1 MKNKIP
7 AEKVPIG
14 MSNALTP
21 DLRKKRQEYRK
32 QRRFKA
38 SLIIAIFAVILVT
51 VAVLIFSLMSIG
63 VERSL
68 TIEAGDDMV
77 NAEDF
82 YKKETRAFFVNE
94 ELPDTSKP
102 GKYDLTVR
110 NGIIRH
116 GVTLYI
122 QDTQPP
128 VAVPKHVRMK
138 QGKKILSASSFVKNI
153 SDKTEVTAEFE
164 NPIDYNRLG
173 DSDVT
178 VILTDLGNNVTRYET
193 KLTVYPEEIIPDIIV
208 EAGHTNLSVRDF
220 LQSGSA
226 EYDGDC
232 IVTEIGD
239 DLLHKTGS
247 SFIEIM
253 YCSVIYTVKLTV
265 EDTVSPAGYVVSQ
278 TTYKGKPIE
287 AEAFISK
294 VYDETPVTISYTE
307 EPDFDSIGAKIVEIV
322 LRDGAGNTRTYK
334 ATLTVKGDTGKP
346 VIEAENR
353 TVYIGDN
360 IRFSEGVKAF
370 DDCDGEV
377 PVTVNIG
384 EFDKETA
391 GEYPITFSATD
402 KSGNT
407 AEKTV
412 IFTLKNKFAHQYTHE
427 VMDALFNSVYSGL
440 EINEAMSEKEKVK
453 KIYDYV
459 RENISYNGTSEK
471 SDWEQEAYRG
481 LRSKSGDSFTFYSI
495 SRKLLTMA
503 GIENSPVQRIN
514 SDSSHYWNMIT
525 VDGVK
530 YHFDTCPHYK
540 DFPIESYMLTDKEAA
555 EYSKKTGGYYTYK

>member
-1 MKNKIP
+1 MKNKTP

-21 DLRKKRQEYRK
+21 DLQKKRQEYRK
-32 QRRFKA
+32 QRHFKS
-38 SLIIAIFAVILVT
+38 SLIIAVFAVVLVT
-51 VAVLIFSLMSIG
+51 VAVLIFSFMSIG

-82 YKKETRAFFVNE
+82 FKKETRAFFVNE

-116 GVTLYI
+116 NVTLYI

-164 NPIDYNRLG
+164 APLDYNKLG

-178 VILTDLGNNVTRYET
+178 VILTDLGDNVTRYDT
-193 KLTVYPEEIIPDIIV
+193 KLTVYPEEIIPDITV
-208 EAGHTNLSVRDF
+208 EAGYAGLSVRDF
-220 LQSGSA
+220 LQSGSP

-232 IVTEIGD
+232 IVTEIND
-239 DLLHKTGS
+239 ELLHKAGANY
-247 SFIEIM
+247 IEIM

-265 EDTVSPAGYVVSQ
+265 KDTVSPAGYVVSQ
-278 TTYKGKPIE
+278 VTYKGKPIE

-307 EPDFDSIGAKIVEIV
+307 EPDFDSIGAKIVEII

-334 ATLTVKGDTGKP
+334 ATLTVEGDTGKP

-360 IRFSEGVKAF
+360 IRFSDGVKAF

-377 PVTVNIG
+377 PVTVDIG
-384 EFDKETA
+384 GFDKETA
-391 GEYPITFSATD
+391 GEYPVKFSATD

-407 AEKTV
+407 AERTV
-412 IFTLKNKFAHQYTHE
+412 IFTLKNKFAYQYTHE
-427 VMDALFNSVYSGL
+427 VMDALFSSVYSGL

-503 GIENSPVQRIN
+503 GIENTPVERIK

-540 DFPIESYMLTDKEAA
+540 DFPIDSYMLTDKEAA